1 MKDCH
6 QLRIYVMALAGLDV
20 NMARWNLEVYNY
32 TSFRR
37 SPSAGKKQIAFPE

>member
-6 QLRIYVMALAGLDV
+6 QLRIYVMALAVLDV
-20 NMARWNLEVYNY
+20 NMVRWNLEIYNY

-37 SPSAGKKQIAFPE
+37 SLYAGNKQIAFLE